1 MYIFQK
7 WGNYDQL
14 SKEPEEIEWSQRRSS
29 GARGDRVEPEEIE
42 WSQRRSS
49 GARGDR
55 VEIEEIEYIV
65 FTLCTTNIFFVLK

>member
-1 MYIFQK
+1 MHIDLRHVHAKCECIYFRNGETMTNYQK
-7 WGNYDQL
+7 
-14 SKEPEEIEWSQRRSS
+14 
-29 GARGDRVEPEEIE
+29 
-42 WSQRRSS
+42 SQRRSS